1 MTLNIIAPSLQ
12 DLSLNCRRK
21 KALIAQTR
29 HGTDCVDHTLKIFTA
44 KTYSV

>member
-29 HGTDCVDHTLKIFTA
+29 HGTDGRGLYSKIFHGQ
-44 KTYSV
+44 TYSV